1 MHKLVKPFAIIISLG
16 WMALWAVA
24 LLLMWRPSSEASINA
39 TDFDALA
46 TIDAADTARWIGT
59 AVAALAIALAVPV
72 LLAALR
78 PAPERVTTPVVAR
91 DETQATVPD
100 HPDTTRAHDLDAAKN
115 EELPASLRRTSAE
128 PVAVATPVEPPVVQT
143 ERTDTSLIE
152 ARLEQHETE
161 LRRLRE
167 QLLRQTAPSNRETA
181 QPEREN
187 SHAVRDRA

>member
-91 DETQATVPD
+91 DESQALVPD
-100 HPDTTRAHDLDAAKN
+100 HPDTARAHDRDTAKD

-128 PVAVATPVEPPVVQT
+128 PVVATTPVEPAVVQT
-143 ERTDTSLIE
+143 ERTDISSIE